1 MQRQECEM
9 RRCAEYALYI
19 HGYSS
24 ASCRVRARVR
34 ARVTGRGSPAAG
46 AVISISIGRG
56 VHLHSAEEMPL
67 GWLNAAGEEGEG
79 DEECGD
85 RATPDALSSSDAAR
99 LWSASLRDCLR
110 GREG

>member
-1 MQRQECEM
+1 VQRQECEM

-24 ASCRVRARVR
+24 ASCRVR

-56 VHLHSAEEMPL
+56 VHLHSAEPL